1 VGWFGV
7 VGTDADRPTI
17 TDLLAAW
24 NGAENSGVR
33 DAMRPPRGP
42 VGPFPVLAAEAR
54 TTAAPQGPYEVH
66 VGAGLARTSAS
77 MHVGASTDVR
87 SAPRALHHPDGTL
100 SLAPHEP
107 AGS

>member
-7 VGTDADRPTI
+7 VGTDADRQTI
-17 TDLLAAW
+17 TDLLAAEQ
-24 NGAENSGVR
+24 G
-33 DAMRPPRGP
+33 
-42 VGPFPVLAAEAR
+42 

-66 VGAGLARTSAS
+66 VGVGLAR
-77 MHVGASTDVR
+77 TDVR
-87 SAPRALHHPDGTL
+87 SAPRAVHHPDGTL